1 MAKSREVVVVGAGII
16 GASIA
21 WHLAASGAVVTVVD
35 GGATGGGA
43 TANSFAWINASWGN
57 PEPYFRL
64 RQRAMV
70 EWRRLEAAVPA
81 LNVSWT
87 GGLCWDMPDE
97 QLDAFV
103 RQHGGWGYGVRVA
116 GPAEIATIEPNLMAP
131 PARAIHVAD
140 EAAVEPRNAAIALL
154 RDAELHGARIQL
166 DMPVAGLVARDGA
179 VTGIQTGDRV
189 TSADEVVL
197 AAGAGT
203 AAMLGTIGM
212 NFAMT
217 KPPGLLAHSRP
228 HKRLLN
234 GIVLAPGL
242 HMRQTRAGRL
252 VAGSDFGGAD
262 AGAEPETTAAAL
274 LAKARSM
281 LKDADALELDFLTI
295 GYRPTPKGGFP
306 AIGRVNHMP
315 GLYVAVMHSG
325 VTLAPAI
332 GRFAAEEILSGQRD
346 PLLAPYGVPE
356 IQRQNRNIVHPDK
369 TPPPTQ
375 T

>member
-21 WHLAASGAVVTVVD
+21 WHLAASGAAVTVVD
-35 GGATGGGA
+35 GGAAAGVA

-70 EWRRLEAAVPA
+70 EWRRLGTAVPA

-103 RQHGGWGYGVRVA
+103 RQHGGWGYGVRVT

-154 RDAELHGARIQL
+154 RDAELRGARIQL
-166 DMPVAGLVARDGA
+166 DMPVAGLVARDSA
-179 VTGIQTGDRV
+179 ITGTRTGERV
-189 TSADEVVL
+189 IVADEVVL

-203 AAMLGTIGM
+203 AAMRGTIGI
-212 NFAMT
+212 NFEMT
-217 KPPGLLAHSRP
+217 TPPGLLAHSRP
-228 HKRLLN
+228 HERLLN

-242 HMRQTRAGRL
+242 HMRQTPAVRV

-262 AGAEPETTAAAL
+262 PGAEPEATAAAL
-274 LAKARSM
+274 QAKARSM
-281 LKDADALELDFLTI
+281 LKGADALELDFFTL

-306 AIGRVNHMP
+306 AIGRVNHIL
-315 GLYVAVMHSG
+315 GLYVAVLHSG

-332 GRFAAEEILSGQRD
+332 GRFTAEEILTGQHD
-346 PLLAPYGVPE
+346 PLLALYGVPA
-356 IQRQNRNIVHPDK
+356 IQRQNRNIVHPDNIPLPVRK
-369 TPPPTQ
+369 
-375 T
+375 